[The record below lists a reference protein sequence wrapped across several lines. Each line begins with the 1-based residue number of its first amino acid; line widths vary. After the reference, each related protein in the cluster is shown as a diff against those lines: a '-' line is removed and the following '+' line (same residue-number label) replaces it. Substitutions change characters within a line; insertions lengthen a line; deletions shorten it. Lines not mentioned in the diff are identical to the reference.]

1 LREQRRRAADGM
13 SRVNGQSITDSV
25 AEQQAGDGRG
35 NLSLKALTEF
45 TGWFLRVCLDQVTV
59 MTGLFYLDTIIARL
73 KVHADRRDF
82 RPEAFALNEQ
92 TLQRGELPRGEAARL
107 TRVKERSARGFLS
120 MVVADGVLRSE
131 SLKGA
136 VSLRFPVE
144 VLEVLFL
151 KLFLMS

>member
-1 LREQRRRAADGM
+1 
-13 SRVNGQSITDSV
+13 
-25 AEQQAGDGRG
+25 
-35 NLSLKALTEF
+35 LK
-45 TGWFLRVCLDQVTV
+45 
-59 MTGLFYLDTIIARL
+59 
-73 KVHADRRDF
+73 
-82 RPEAFALNEQ
+82 
-92 TLQRGELPRGEAARL
+92 RGELPRGEAAQL
-107 TRVKERSARGFLS
+107 TGVKERSARDFPS